1 MTQKSILITGC
12 SSGIGEAAAH
22 TMKARGWRVFA
33 TARKKEDIKRL
44 KDAGLESLYL
54 DYAEPE
60 SIAACAGEVLDAA
73 KGGLFALFNNGT
85 YGQGGAVEDI
95 RTDVMREQF
104 ESGFFGW
111 HDLTLRVLPT
121 MRAQR
126 AGRIVNCSSVLG
138 IAPMAY
144 RGPYNAMKFA
154 LEGLTLTMAFEL
166 KGTGIAV
173 SLIEPGPI
181 RTRFA
186 DNALTVFKKNVDVEN
201 SPHRELYERRLKFL
215 EKGGSQSRFKLE
227 PSAVVD
233 KLIHAV
239 ESPNPKPHYFV
250 TTPTYLID
258 AARRFLPVGLYHRLL
273 QKAGDNA

>member
-1 MTQKSILITGC
+1 MTQRSILITGC

-33 TARKKEDIKRL
+33 TARKDEDIQRL
-44 KDAGLESLYL
+44 KNEGLESHYL
-54 DYAEPE
+54 DYTEPE
-60 SIAACAGEVLDAA
+60 SIKACAEAVLEAA
-73 KGGLFALFNNGT
+73 NGRLFALFNNGT

-95 RTDVMREQF
+95 TTEVMRQQF

-121 MRAQR
+121 MRAQK

-186 DNALTVFKKNVDVEN
+186 EHALRALKENVDLEN
-201 SPHRELYERRLKFL
+201 SPHRHTYERRLKFL
-215 EKGGSQSRFKLE
+215 ENGGNQSRFKLE
-227 PSAVVD
+227 PSAVVE

-239 ESPNPKPHYFV
+239 ESPSPKPHYFV
-250 TTPTYLID
+250 TTPTYLMD